1 MEALIVVDVQN
12 DFLPGGAL
20 GVTDGDAVVE
30 PINRLMPRFPLV
42 VATQDW
48 HPADHGSFAS
58 RHAGRSTGEV
68 IDLAGIRQILWP
80 DHCVQASPGASFASA
95 LDVARL
101 SYVVRKGGNREIDSY
116 SGFFENDH
124 RTATGL
130 EHYLRE
136 REVERVYVAGLAT
149 DYCVRFTALDALSLG
164 FETVL
169 IVDACRAVNIRPTD
183 GEEAIAAIKEAGG
196 SIIDSGTLV

>member
-20 GVTDGDAVVE
+20 AVSDGDAVVE

-48 HPADHGSFAS
+48 HPADHRSFAS
-58 RHAGRSTGEV
+58 QHEGRSVGET

-80 DHCVQASPGASFASA
+80 DHCVQGSPGASFAAA
-95 LDVARL
+95 LDVARF
-101 SYVVRKGGNREIDSY
+101 SHAVRKGGNREIDSY

-124 RTATGL
+124 RSATGL
-130 EHYLRE
+130 ERYLRE
-136 REVERVYVAGLAT
+136 REVERIYIVGLAT

-169 IVDACRAVNIRPTD
+169 VADACRAVNIQPTD

-196 SIIDSGTLV
+196 SIVDSGTLV